1 MLRMAG
7 DPMIETTIA
16 KSDSFNDLNF
26 IVNPFN
32 GTIGIRSG
40 QCVFNI
46 RLVRFKRL
54 KSGLEFRRNQR
65 IFSLK

>member
-1 MLRMAG
+1 MLRMVG
-7 DPMIETTIA
+7 DPMVKASIA
-16 KSDSFNDLNF
+16 KSDSFNDFNF